1 MLWTDWL
8 IYSVLIAT
16 LNGNFIIKCNNHE
29 CTTLYAW
36 HCLNYLLIFMC
47 NIFLVPSTIV
57 PNFNISANAS
67 SPCSL
72 FEVLHRYRAGIGAH
86 APLYLESLAGNLADV
101 VVVQL
106 EGDQPLQV
114 VEDSVVHNSIQSK
127 IQVSQLIFSRQ
138 TSYSIRPQH
147 VHCCAWHN
155 KSTGAVEPLV
165 RRNH

>member
-1 MLWTDWL
+1 MHYT
-8 IYSVLIAT
+8 V
-16 LNGNFIIKCNNHE
+16 
-29 CTTLYAW
+29 
-36 HCLNYLLIFMC
+36 CLALSQLFTNMC
-47 NIFLVPSTIV
+47 NIFLAPSTIV

-114 VEDSVVHNSIQSK
+114 VEDSVVHNSIHSK

-138 TSYSIRPQH
+138 TSCSIRPQH
-147 VHCCAWHN
+147 VHCCTWHN